1 MVWLRLCTFVK
12 TYQIVYLKLVTFF
25 TVVKYIHKLA
35 LPPLSVQFI
44 GNVYI
49 HRVAQPSSQYTSKTI
64 SFLQRTV
71 SSLSNNSPFVLP
83 PGWLLLYTNYTS
95 IKLVLKIHYLHPAPL
110 PALTWDN
117 FCSLALYPLGLPP
130 VCWPCVPWPLQSS
143 PSPGCPQS
151 THGHGFPGLPEDFTL
166 WLSSRKA
173 SLPSRHLSMN
183 LFCLAQPI
191 RF

>member
-1 MVWLRLCTFVK
+1 MVWLRLCTYVK
-12 TYQIVYLKLVTFF
+12 TYQIVYLKSVTFF

-35 LPPLSVQFI
+35 LPSLSVQFI
-44 GNVYI
+44 GTVYI
-49 HRVAQPSSQYTSKTI
+49 HRVAQPSSQYISKTI
-64 SFLQRTV
+64 SFLQKTV

-83 PGWLLLYTNYTS
+83 PVWLLLYTNYTW

-117 FCSLALYPLGLPP
+117 FCSLALYPPRTSARALTLRALATA
-130 VCWPCVPWPLQSS
+130 VISLSRVSTKHTRAWFPWLS
-143 PSPGCPQS
+143 G
-151 THGHGFPGLPEDFTL
+151 DFTL
-166 WLSSRKA
+166 WPLSRKA